1 MLRAYIEKAGTEMAT
16 DSVEQLMSLM
26 GSNPYLIQLALHHLS
41 GEEITLD
48 ERAKSEGFTEMRSVR
63 PLF

>member
-1 MLRAYIEKAGTEMAT
+1 MAT